1 MKKINHSYAILGATF
16 EQLEKYILNNVNGD
30 KDNILSEL
38 RSEIDDKFLLDCC
51 EREVA
56 DIEIQDITFEI
67 EYSVV
72 LRNNVYV
79 ESFSCIKL

>member
-1 MKKINHSYAILGATF
+1 MKKINHSYDILGSTF

-30 KDNILSEL
+30 KDNILREL

-67 EYSVV
+67 EYSVA